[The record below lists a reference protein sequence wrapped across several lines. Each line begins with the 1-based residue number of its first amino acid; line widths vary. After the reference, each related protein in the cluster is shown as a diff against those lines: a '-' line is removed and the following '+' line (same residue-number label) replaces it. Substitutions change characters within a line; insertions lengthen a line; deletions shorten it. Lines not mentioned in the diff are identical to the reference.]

1 MSACAAA
8 SRLAPALLLGLLAG
22 CANGPPVPLRP
33 VSMLGLRFEA
43 TVSQAFD
50 YTCGAASV
58 ATVLTYYWDRP
69 TTEADAIEVLKQR
82 YSLADIA
89 KRRDT
94 GLSFDDL
101 IFMAQKLGF
110 AAQGAQVGLDQLPRL
125 NGPVIVQLVNPK
137 FNHFVVLRRVGEGVY
152 YVADPIVGGRA
163 MSEAEF
169 RSEFSG
175 NALAI
180 WRPGAALPFSPKL
193 MQPRDGVSVTNSL
206 KDVINATPWA
216 PHPIL

>member
-1 MSACAAA
+1 MSACVAA
-8 SRLAPALLLGLLAG
+8 SRLAPALLLGLLVG
-22 CANGPPVPLRP
+22 CASGPPVPLRP

-58 ATVLTYYWDRP
+58 ATVLTYYWNQP
-69 TTEADAIEVLKQR
+69 TTEADVIEVLKQR
-82 YSLADIA
+82 YSLSEIA

-110 AAQGAQVGLDQLPRL
+110 SAQGAQVKLDQLPQL
-125 NGPVIVQLVNPK
+125 KGPVIVQLVNPK
-137 FNHFVVLRRVGEGVY
+137 FNHFVVLRRVGKGVY
-152 YVADPIVGGRA
+152 YVSDPIVGSRA
-163 MSEAEF
+163 MSAAEF
-169 RSEFSG
+169 QSEFSG

-180 WRPGAALPFSPKL
+180 WRPDTVLPLNPKL
-193 MQPRDGVSVTNSL
+193 MQPRDGLSVTNSL
-206 KDVINATPWA
+206 KDVINATPWS